1 MSLETHPIAFTAAD
15 GLRLSGTRLGR
26 PDTPATI
33 VYLHG
38 LLADA
43 TFWTPLTRRLSRHLG
58 EDIAQ
63 LVYDQRGHGSSGWPA
78 KHQHTTMRGL
88 AEDLE
93 AVLAH
98 AHGAVVLV
106 AHSAAS
112 LVVHTYI
119 EHYRARQVAGLVFF
133 NAACHF
139 RFHDMAMVPSQC
151 QPTLAR
157 LRHQRRRRLD
167 PVAAA
172 GHAML
177 ERRLRA
183 LAQQGKL
190 AQSFITGARPGDP
203 RVLADLL
210 QQCNETRLSAQVAVA
225 MRSTPSFVL
234 GGELDRI
241 VAAHDSVRLADAIWA
256 DYEMIPGATHS
267 LPHTQPELAEDA
279 VLRAL
284 EVAYRDHESVPA
296 VDGADW

>member
-1 MSLETHPIAFTAAD
+1 MSLDPHPLTITAAD
-15 GLRLSGTRLGR
+15 GVRLSGTRFGR
-26 PDTPATI
+26 PDTPATL

-38 LLADA
+38 LLTDS
-43 TFWTPLTRRLSRHLG
+43 TFWTPLTRRLSHRLG
-58 EDIAQ
+58 EGIAQ
-63 LVYDQRGHGSSGWPA
+63 VVYDQRGHGHSQWPP
-78 KHQHTTMRGL
+78 KQQHTTLRRL
-88 AEDLE
+88 AEDLDE
-93 AVLAH
+93 VLAH
-98 AHGAVVLV
+98 AQGAVVLV

-119 EHYRARQVAGLVFF
+119 EHSPCREVAGLVLF

-139 RFHDMAMVPSQC
+139 RFHDMAMVPAQC

-183 LAQQGKL
+183 LDRQGKL
-190 AQSFITGARPGDP
+190 AHSFVTGARRGDP

-210 QQCNETRLSAQVAVA
+210 QQCNETRLSAQAAVA

-267 LPHTQPELAEDA
+267 LPHTHPELAEDA